1 MRALTTFEIGDL
13 KPGNAIFI
21 QVFIQVVLRI
31 RKESYRLGRT
41 SLYSQ
46 VNYVARAP
54 SSRRVA
60 SSHSRRARRTALSRR
75 PLSRPRPRRSTVDA
89 VGGPRTVKSGG
100 RPRDGV
106 LGRRRH
112 PERAPRG
119 AAREARSE
127 VPEPRGVQGA
137 QEHEARCPRRR
148 RGERP
153 ATSRVPG
160 RLPPMRA
167 KGTRG
172 GPVGIARRA
181 SSVVRPA
188 KPREIV
194 VRPHAQKN
202 PNPKP

>member
-21 QVFIQVVLRI
+21 QVFILRI

-46 VNYVARAP
+46 VNYVARAS

-89 VGGPRTVKSGG
+89 EGGPRTVKSGG

-172 GPVGIARRA
+172 GPVGIARRP

>member
-21 QVFIQVVLRI
+21 QVFILRI

-46 VNYVARAP
+46 VNYVARAS
-54 SSRRVA
+54 SSRLVA

-75 PLSRPRPRRSTVDA
+75 PLSRPRPRRSTVDEE
-89 VGGPRTVKSGG
+89 GGPRTVKSGG

-112 PERAPRG
+112 PERSPRG

-172 GPVGIARRA
+172 GPVGIARRP
-181 SSVVRPA
+181 SSVVSQA